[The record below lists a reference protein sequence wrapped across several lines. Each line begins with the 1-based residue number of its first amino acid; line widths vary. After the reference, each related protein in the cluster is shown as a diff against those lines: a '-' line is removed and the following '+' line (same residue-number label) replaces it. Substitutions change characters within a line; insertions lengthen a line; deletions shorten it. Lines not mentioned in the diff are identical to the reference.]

1 MPDMLD
7 NLAIVLGAYLFGSL
21 PVLYLLG
28 RLRGYDLR
36 EEEDLH
42 MALWRK
48 VGRREG
54 ALGIIWDLGK
64 GAICVLVAGAAGF
77 SVPVVAAAGVAV
89 VAGQMW
95 PVFYQFD
102 GEKGN
107 STGLAMALALAPMP
121 LLVALIPMAVGI
133 IIRTAPRF
141 FRSGQ
146 SVDERLK
153 FGGPPSLSLPLG
165 MAIGFAVLPL
175 SSWWLGE
182 PVAVIVA
189 FAVLF
194 VLIMARRLT
203 ADLRKDLEGS
213 TSKKRILI
221 NRFLYDRSYL

>member
-121 LLVALIPMAVGI
+121 LLVALIPMAGKDQYMETCLLWKSAK
-133 IIRTAPRF
+133 RQSPPDGS
-141 FRSGQ
+141 RS
-146 SVDERLK
+146 S
-153 FGGPPSLSLPLG
+153 
-165 MAIGFAVLPL
+165 A
-175 SSWWLGE
+175 
-182 PVAVIVA
+182 
-189 FAVLF
+189 
-194 VLIMARRLT
+194 LT
-203 ADLRKDLEGS
+203 STRSCQDLW
-213 TSKKRILI
+213 TWKKSIAKQNI
-221 NRFLYDRSYL
+221 N